1 MAAAWGAGWSG
12 DFCQKTEERL
22 MSLVEPEISSARPQR
37 NGAVKRPVSPLIT
50 TSLLFA
56 AFMLSLHAVLWL
68 AVPVWKETDPLR
80 AYTTKTVSF
89 LLDKLNIANAVSGN
103 TITLHN
109 DIWSV
114 TQECTAIN
122 VLILFVSFVLAY
134 TSSIRAKLLAML
146 AGIPFIVIS
155 NLARLV
161 TLGLLTEYFPRKA
174 HFFHD
179 FVWQTVFVFLVIAM
193 WLIWIELVVKRED
206 NHAVSR

>member
-1 MAAAWGAGWSG
+1 MI
-12 DFCQKTEERL
+12 
-22 MSLVEPEISSARPQR
+22 SLEPEVSLQKLEVS
-37 NGAVKRPVSPLIT
+37 GAVKRPVAPLLK
-50 TSLLFA
+50 TSVLFA
-56 AFMLSLHAVLWL
+56 VFMLSLHAVLWL

-89 LLDKLNIANAVSGN
+89 FLDKLSIANVVSGN
-103 TITLHN
+103 VITLRN
-109 DIWSV
+109 DTWIV

-134 TSSIRAKLLAML
+134 TSSIRAKLLAL
-146 AGIPFIVIS
+146 VAGVPLIVIS

-161 TLGLLTEYFPRKA
+161 TLGLFTEYFPRKA

-179 FVWQTVFVFLVIAM
+179 FIWQAVFVFLVVVM

-206 NHAVSR
+206 NHALSR